1 MIAPKV
7 FKVFEEEVIP
17 KGSEYKWVD
26 RKTREPKPS
35 WRDLT
40 DNRIAVPHY
49 FLDYV
54 LEYLEQKHFCI
65 VVGDKDTGKTWLSYV
80 SSHNFVKQGKEV
92 RFATVDEDFDAEDA
106 WNEIETQKLRGEG
119 KPEKYFV
126 AEDCHKNPMES
137 EEFLQ
142 RILDEGEIN
151 LRFLF
156 TMRKTGKILIEDEET
171 MDTFY
176 HEGTKQE
183 CIVRLLSNEM
193 GTEHVKSIIKKFIE
207 VKNIEYKLSER
218 ELEGIAKKWGNDLYW
233 LWLRLNSWKY
243 DEGQKLSN
251 ITDDQVYDSI
261 WSDRYEIKLSLMNRR
276 NILLPIAAVCQFEP
290 LKMAESFL
298 RWQDI
303 NEGVLKELKEEG
315 MAESFLRRQDIDEG
329 VLKELKEEGIIQ
341 ISGKEYDFLS
351 IKESFAD
358 IILSCVLRK
367 DPFFKEN
374 YSTKES
380 YTIQIIKNYLMQ
392 KPSNRGNVFFALNSA
407 RKAEKAIST
416 KQILSSLLGD
426 ACVWGV
432 IEENV
437 KDVSLG
443 QIISLLDSLLWIE
456 GKELWMQSEK
466 GQKIRSY
473 YLRENYKNMQYKLGS
488 SSARTIKRYLPLLA
502 RIVNLERFFSDFS
515 ISDYIR
521 IINLSTI
528 NNIRNLFFDFQ
539 EKNWNIP
546 SAIKGM
552 AKALPEADLPRL
564 IAQKNA
570 SLYRL
575 GGLIGNIMQV
585 DVSVATSFVEKLSEI
600 DLSKLFSRKD
610 AVAEKK
616 GYTKAET
623 INFFLSKWISFAPVH
638 RKRIVQNINDEI
650 WSHFI
655 RSASSDQGFYL
666 LWNIYVNDP
675 IKAKRLVQNNT
686 GEFLL
691 HKCTEDQ
698 NVVFYLPLLGVLH
711 LSDFAIHR
719 IPLIGA
725 DITQIKQ
732 ILMTFKKE
740 NKITLLVLSLVA
752 LKVKLPQEQFKD
764 VKGILD
770 EQLINFIHNNPDIQL
785 RELLNNLIEHYW
797 N

>member
-1 MIAPKV
+1 MLCYDLLKKVVKKMIAPKV
-7 FKVFEEEVIP
+7 FKVFEEEIIQ

-49 FLDYV
+49 FFDQV

-106 WNEIETQKLRGEG
+106 WNEIETQKLRGKG

-126 AEDCHKNPMES
+126 VEDCHKNPMES

-142 RILDEGEIN
+142 RILDEDEIN

-193 GTEHVKSIIKKFIE
+193 SKEHVKSIIKKFIE
-207 VKNIEYKLSER
+207 VKNIEYKPSEK
-218 ELEGIAKKWGNDLYW
+218 ELEGIAKKWGKDLYW
-233 LWLRLNSWKY
+233 LWLRLNSWRY
-243 DEGQKLSN
+243 DKGQKLSN
-251 ITDDQVYDSI
+251 ITDDHVYDSI
-261 WSDRYEIKLSLMNRR
+261 WSDRYEIKLSLMKRR

-303 NEGVLKELKEEG
+303 
-315 MAESFLRRQDIDEG
+315 DEG

-341 ISGKEYDFLS
+341 TSGKGIYDFLS

-374 YSTKES
+374 YSTKED
-380 YTIQIIKNYLMQ
+380 YTFQIIKNYLMQ
-392 KPSNRGNVFFALNSA
+392 KPSNPSSVFSALNSA
-407 RKAEKAIST
+407 RKAEKAISA
-416 KQILSSLLGD
+416 KQILSSLLDD
-426 ACVWGV
+426 ACVWGL

-443 QIISLLDSLLWIE
+443 QMISLLDSLLWIE

-466 GQKIRSY
+466 GQKIRSC
-473 YLRENYKNMQYKLGS
+473 YLRENYKNMQDKLGS
-488 SSARTIKRYLPLLA
+488 SSARTIKKYLPLLA
-502 RIVNLERFFSDFS
+502 RIVNLERFFSVFS
-515 ISDYIR
+515 ISDYKR

-546 SAIKGM
+546 SATKGM

-564 IAQKNA
+564 IAQENA

-740 NKITLLVLSLVA
+740 NNITLLVLSLVA

-785 RELLNNLIEHYW
+785 RELLNNLVEHYW